1 MWQPKNIR
9 FTNLFSHTNSEY
21 NFQAGKCVVI
31 FGRNDTDRNLE
42 NNGAGKTTLFEAIC
56 IALTN
61 DSLRGLKK
69 ESFINR
75 DAEECEIDFTL
86 YNPVMKMSLRIFRKF
101 YRGSKPVRVEI
112 YENGKQNTQI
122 TSVLEANKRVLEL
135 IGVSREDLLRYYI
148 ISQDNHY
155 TFFTASDGEK
165 KEIMNRITS
174 ADRINPVIANIGL
187 RLKEIQAEFD
197 DISEKI
203 DESVMR
209 RGILE
214 EQREEALVTV
224 DNSAEIKEYEIKI
237 LTTQKMIKG
246 NEDDIEVLKK
256 HIEDLLTQRAAVKVP
271 DVTKLKEKQKAIV
284 SEIRRLENELS
295 DSEKMRRKL
304 QVELDSAVTCPECGA
319 EFILKSDADLSPEE
333 IRETMKSLQGIVK
346 ELKAELSQQ
355 EQQKKVL
362 SDKIDKAQGAQE
374 LLELIDDKLR
384 NRRRKISV
392 LKEEND
398 VTLKK
403 RIEKYEKEI
412 ENLKQDARDN
422 ALIAKLSAQIEECQ
436 KTEKELRKQIK
447 PVEEELEML
456 KFWQFYMGKSG
467 FQTYLA
473 NQSVKLI
480 EGITNTYLRK
490 FGVDISVLINGFK
503 VLKSGE
509 VREKIDVFVMNDGMN
524 AEQFMAKSGGERGR
538 ITLAGILGIQHLIN
552 LSTQGRGLDLLLFDE
567 CFHGMDARGQ
577 ENIIKIFEQMNITI
591 LVITQN
597 VSESFNNENTLYV
610 VKENGVS
617 RYISTQSSK

>member
-1 MWQPKNIR
+1 MWQPKNIK
-9 FTNLFSHTNSEY
+9 FTNLFSHANSEY

-75 DAEECEIDFTL
+75 DAEECEIDFAL

-101 YRGSKPVRVEI
+101 YRGNKPVRVEI

-197 DISEKI
+197 DISGKI
-203 DESVMR
+203 DESVVR

-224 DNSAEIKEYEIKI
+224 DNSKEIKEYESKI
-237 LTTQKMIKG
+237 FAAQKMIKG
-246 NEDDIEVLKK
+246 NEDDIAVLKK
-256 HIEDLLTQRAAVKVP
+256 QIEDLLTQRAAVKVP
-271 DVTKLKEKQKAIV
+271 DVTKLKEKQKAVV

-295 DSEKMRRKL
+295 DSEKMRKKL
-304 QVELDSAVTCPECGA
+304 QIELDSAVTCPECGA

-333 IRETMKSLQGIVK
+333 IRETMKSLQEIVK
-346 ELKAELSQQ
+346 ELETELFQQ
-355 EQQKKVL
+355 EQQKKAL
-362 SDKIDKAQGAQE
+362 SEKIDKAQGMQE
-374 LLELIDDKLR
+374 LLEMIDDKLR
-384 NRRRKISV
+384 VRRRKMSM
-392 LKEEND
+392 LKEENE

-403 RIEKYEKEI
+403 RMEKYEKEI

-447 PVEEELEML
+447 PIEEELEML

-509 VREKIDVFVMNDGMN
+509 VREKIDVFVMNDGVS

-577 ENIIKIFEQMNITI
+577 ENIIKIFEQMGITI

-617 RYISTQSSK
+617 RYISAQSSK

>member
-1 MWQPKNIR
+1 MWQPKNIK
-9 FTNLFSHTNSEY
+9 FTNLFSHANSEY

-75 DAEECEIDFTL
+75 DAEECEIDFVL

-101 YRGSKPVRVEI
+101 YRGNKPVRVEI

-197 DISEKI
+197 DISGKI

-224 DNSAEIKEYEIKI
+224 DNSEEIKEYESKI
-237 LTTQKMIKG
+237 FAAQKMIKG
-246 NEDDIEVLKK
+246 NEDDIAVLKK
-256 HIEDLLTQRAAVKVP
+256 QIEDLLTQRAAVKVP
-271 DVTKLKEKQKAIV
+271 DVTKLKEKQKAVV

-295 DSEKMRRKL
+295 DSEKMRKKL
-304 QVELDSAVTCPECGA
+304 QIELDSAVTCPECGA

-333 IRETMKSLQGIVK
+333 IRETMKSLQEIVK
-346 ELKAELSQQ
+346 ELETELFQQ
-355 EQQKKVL
+355 EQQKKVFTKML
-362 SDKIDKAQGAQE
+362 GSCTSLQVAA
-374 LLELIDDKLR
+374 R
-384 NRRRKISV
+384 MNRCGWMGCPSMWRGQRSVHIEHWQQLAAARFNMVSV
-392 LKEEND
+392 LE
-398 VTLKK
+398 
-403 RIEKYEKEI
+403 R
-412 ENLKQDARDN
+412 
-422 ALIAKLSAQIEECQ
+422 
-436 KTEKELRKQIK
+436 LR
-447 PVEEELEML
+447 
-456 KFWQFYMGKSG
+456 
-467 FQTYLA
+467 
-473 NQSVKLI
+473 
-480 EGITNTYLRK
+480 
-490 FGVDISVLINGFK
+490 
-503 VLKSGE
+503 
-509 VREKIDVFVMNDGMN
+509 
-524 AEQFMAKSGGERGR
+524 
-538 ITLAGILGIQHLIN
+538 
-552 LSTQGRGLDLLLFDE
+552 STR
-567 CFHGMDARGQ
+567 
-577 ENIIKIFEQMNITI
+577 
-591 LVITQN
+591 
-597 VSESFNNENTLYV
+597 
-610 VKENGVS
+610 
-617 RYISTQSSK
+617 

>member
-1 MWQPKNIR
+1 MWQPKNIK
-9 FTNLFSHTNSEY
+9 FTNLFSHVNSEY

-75 DAEECEIDFTL
+75 DAEDCEIDFAL

-101 YRGSKPVRVEI
+101 YRGNKPVRVEI

-203 DESVMR
+203 DESTMR
-209 RGILE
+209 REILE
-214 EQREEALVTV
+214 EQRKEALVTV
-224 DNSAEIKEYEIKI
+224 DNSEEIAEYENKI
-237 LTTQKMIKG
+237 LTVRKMMRG
-246 NEDDIEVLKK
+246 NEDDIVTFRKQ
-256 HIEDLLTQRAAVKVP
+256 IEDLLSQREKVKVP
-271 DVTKLKEKQKAIV
+271 DVTKLKEKQGVIV
-284 SEIRRLENELS
+284 SEIRRLEGELS

-304 QVELDSAVTCPECGA
+304 KVELDSAVTCPECGT
-319 EFILKSDADLSPEE
+319 EFILESKVELSPEE
-333 IRETMKSLQGIVK
+333 IRETMKNLQGVVE
-346 ELKAELSQQ
+346 ELKTEL
-355 EQQKKVL
+355 EQREQKKKTL
-362 SDKIDKAQGAQE
+362 SDKIDKVREMQE
-374 LLELIDDKLR
+374 LLESIDSKLR
-384 NRRRKISV
+384 TRRRKISE
-392 LKEEND
+392 LKEENE

-422 ALIAKLSAQIEECQ
+422 ALIVKLSAQIEECQ

-447 PVEEELEML
+447 PIEEELEML

-577 ENIIKIFEQMNITI
+577 ENIIKIFEQMGITI

-617 RYISTQSSK
+617 RYISAQSSK

>member
-1 MWQPKNIR
+1 MWQPKNIK
-9 FTNLFSHTNSEY
+9 FTNLFSHANSEY

-75 DAEECEIDFTL
+75 DAEECEIDFAL

-101 YRGSKPVRVEI
+101 YRGNKPVRVEI

-197 DISEKI
+197 DISGKI

-224 DNSAEIKEYEIKI
+224 DNSEEIKEYESKI
-237 LTTQKMIKG
+237 FAAQKMIKG
-246 NEDDIEVLKK
+246 NEDDIAVLKK
-256 HIEDLLTQRAAVKVP
+256 QIEDLLTQRAAVKVP
-271 DVTKLKEKQKAIV
+271 DVTKLKEKQKAVV

-295 DSEKMRRKL
+295 DSEKMRKKL
-304 QVELDSAVTCPECGA
+304 QIELDSAVTCPECGA

-333 IRETMKSLQGIVK
+333 IRETMKSLQEIVK
-346 ELKAELSQQ
+346 ELETELFQQ

-362 SDKIDKAQGAQE
+362 SEKIDKAQGMQE
-374 LLELIDDKLR
+374 LLEMIDDKLR
-384 NRRRKISV
+384 ARRRKMSE
-392 LKEEND
+392 LKEDNEI
-398 VTLKK
+398 TLKK

-422 ALIAKLSAQIEECQ
+422 TLIAKLSAQIEECQ

-447 PVEEELEML
+447 PIEEELEML

-577 ENIIKIFEQMNITI
+577 ENIIKIFEQMGITI

-617 RYISTQSSK
+617 RYISAQSSK

>member
-1 MWQPKNIR
+1 MWQPKNIK
-9 FTNLFSHTNSEY
+9 FTNLFSHVNSEY

-75 DAEECEIDFTL
+75 DAEECEIDFVL

-101 YRGSKPVRVEI
+101 YRGNKPVRVEI

-197 DISEKI
+197 DISGKI
-203 DESVMR
+203 DESVIR

-214 EQREEALVTV
+214 EQRKEALVTV
-224 DNSAEIKEYEIKI
+224 DNSEEIKEYESKI
-237 LTTQKMIKG
+237 FTTQKMIKG
-246 NEDDIEVLKK
+246 NEDDMSVLKK
-256 HIEDLLTQRAAVKVP
+256 QIEDLLTQREVVKVP
-271 DVTKLKEKQKAIV
+271 DVTKLKEKQKVVV

-355 EQQKKVL
+355 EQQKKAL
-362 SDKIDKAQGAQE
+362 SEKIDKAQGMQE
-374 LLELIDDKLR
+374 LLEMIDDKLR
-384 NRRRKISV
+384 VRRRKMSM
-392 LKEEND
+392 LKEENE

-422 ALIAKLSAQIEECQ
+422 TLIAKLSAQIEECQ

-447 PVEEELEML
+447 PIEEELEML
-456 KFWQFYMGKSG
+456 KFWQFYIGKSG

-577 ENIIKIFEQMNITI
+577 ENIIKIFEQMGITI

-617 RYISTQSSK
+617 RYISAQSSK

>member
-1 MWQPKNIR
+1 MWQPKNIK
-9 FTNLFSHTNSEY
+9 FTNLFSHANSEY

-75 DAEECEIDFTL
+75 DAEECEIDFAL

-101 YRGSKPVRVEI
+101 YRGNKSVRVEI

-197 DISEKI
+197 DISGKI

-224 DNSAEIKEYEIKI
+224 DNSEEIKEYESKI
-237 LTTQKMIKG
+237 FAAQKMIKG
-246 NEDDIEVLKK
+246 NEDDIAVLKK
-256 HIEDLLTQRAAVKVP
+256 QIEDLLTQRAAVKVP
-271 DVTKLKEKQKAIV
+271 DVTKLKEKQKAVV

-295 DSEKMRRKL
+295 DSEKMRKKL
-304 QVELDSAVTCPECGA
+304 QIELDSAVTCPECGA

-333 IRETMKSLQGIVK
+333 IRETMKSLQEIVK
-346 ELKAELSQQ
+346 ELETELFQQ

-362 SDKIDKAQGAQE
+362 SEKIDKAQGMQE
-374 LLELIDDKLR
+374 LLEMIDDKLR
-384 NRRRKISV
+384 VRRRKMSM
-392 LKEEND
+392 LKEENE

-422 ALIAKLSAQIEECQ
+422 TLIAKLSAQIEECQ

-447 PVEEELEML
+447 PIEEELEML

-577 ENIIKIFEQMNITI
+577 ENIIKIFEQMGITI

-617 RYISTQSSK
+617 RYISAQSSK